1 MFEKMVLATD
11 LSTDWDRIVVCA
23 EELRVLGCWQAILTH
38 VLVTKGL
45 VGAEV
50 AAESAAQPKMEE
62 QKRQLELQ
70 GFDVAV
76 ETPIG
81 LPAFS
86 LNEVAQRHCASLIV
100 LGSHGKSAWREALL
114 GSTSSAVLHQA
125 RFPILLINVK
135 RLQEGGRTGIC
146 QLRTRELLRH
156 VLFPTDFSTVAGD
169 IPPYLEHLASK
180 GLSELTALHALELM
194 DTYPPAILEPAQH
207 AAQGCMNSLV
217 DRLKTSGIPKVHGR
231 IVQGHPTPAILEALK
246 TGEYSMVVMGA
257 QGKSLLS
264 EILLG
269 SVAYNTSRL
278 APCPVLLIPRR
289 SFQ

>member
-11 LSTDWDRIVVCA
+11 LSTDWDRIVGCA
-23 EELRVLGCWQAILTH
+23 EALRVLGCRQAILTH

-45 VGAEV
+45 VGADV
-50 AAESAAQPKMEE
+50 ATESAAQPKMEE

-70 GFDVAV
+70 GFDVAL
-76 ETPIG
+76 EMPIG

-86 LNEVAQRHCASLIV
+86 LNEVARRHCASLIV

-135 RLQEGGRTGIC
+135 RLREGGRTGSC

-169 IPPYLEHLASK
+169 IPPNLEHLASK
-180 GLSELTALHALELM
+180 GLSEVTVLHALELI
-194 DTYPPAILEPAQH
+194 DAYPPAILEPAEN

-217 DRLKTSGIPKVHGR
+217 DRLKTAGIPKVHGR

-269 SVAYNTSRL
+269 SVAYNISRL